1 VQRSSEFYVVSA
13 ALAAGLSRQIAA
25 LDPTAACRQAIDR
38 RPHRDQVA
46 ALVVGAIDQQ
56 PARAPVAHF
65 GEGDLLRAVG
75 HGPMIPPIEYR
86 GTPLGFQV
94 FDVENSRSVKRLS
107 RFSEPLV
114 SLR

>member
-1 VQRSSEFYVVSA
+1 
-13 ALAAGLSRQIAA
+13 
-25 LDPTAACRQAIDR
+25 
-38 RPHRDQVA
+38 
-46 ALVVGAIDQQ
+46 
-56 PARAPVAHF
+56 
-65 GEGDLLRAVG
+65 LRAVG